1 MHPAEIAL
9 IRAQWE
15 PVLFAERPARLELLK
30 LQATWPMTPMI
41 IRVHR
46 NHSFEH
52 VAAAGG
58 SWFAWWGRS
67 VGFLYSDYDDSLS
80 FGFDDTQPAQM
91 ELIWLDLKRYQ
102 NRFESA
108 DLVDWISGRVAVLR
122 ARVSTPIV
130 LAAVGGDEPLH
141 ERLSKAVRGVPG
153 AHVADLRPLAA
164 KLGPQFFDE
173 RAARFSGTRLSDA
186 ACVLVAREL
195 ACRWAPAMLMPRI
208 KAVALDLD
216 HTLYDGVLGED
227 GEQVRLTPAHEGL
240 QRFLVSLR
248 DRGIF
253 LALVSRNEPED
264 VRQLFARRPD
274 FPLRWEHFS
283 ATAVSWGS
291 KVDGIRQGARA
302 LRIGEDAILFLDDNP
317 GELAGVVAELPT
329 LATAHALPDAVL
341 TRRLLEYQ
349 PGLWAWERG
358 AADSV
363 RAADLAAESER
374 ARLATQAADPQ
385 EYLRCLQVTMLV
397 EVNPRRHLARL
408 HELSQKTNQFNLNFQ
423 RFSEVALA
431 QALAA
436 PDHRIALISLRDRL
450 SDSGPIGLV
459 VARREQGALVILEL
473 AISCRALGR
482 RMEDLMVAEAVRA
495 VLTELP
501 AARIEFLY
509 RTGPRN
515 KPAREWLSRLTGL
528 KLPAEG
534 RIAAQEALLK
544 ISAQDYPVTVKITS
558 HESNGH

>member
-15 PVLFAERPARLELLK
+15 TVLFAERPARLELLK
-30 LQATWPMTPMI
+30 LQAPWPVTPVT

-52 VAAAGG
+52 VAAASGA
-58 SWFAWWGRS
+58 WFAWWGRAT
-67 VGFLYSDYDDSLS
+67 GFLYSDYDDSLS
-80 FGFDDTQPAQM
+80 FAFDNAQSAQL

-102 NRFESA
+102 GRFESA
-108 DLVDWISGRVAVLR
+108 DLADWISGRVTTLR

-130 LAAVGGDEPLH
+130 LAAVGDDETLH
-141 ERLSKAVRGVPG
+141 ERLSITVRGVPG
-153 AHVADLRPLAA
+153 THVADLRPLAA
-164 KLGPQFFDE
+164 KLGAQFFDE
-173 RAARFSGTRLSDA
+173 RTARFSGTRLSDA
-186 ACVLVAREL
+186 ACVLAAREL

-216 HTLYDGVLGED
+216 HTLYEGVLGED
-227 GEQVRLTPAHEGL
+227 GERVRLTPAHEGL
-240 QRFLVSLR
+240 QQFLVSLR

-253 LALVSRNEPED
+253 LALVSRNEAED
-264 VRQLFARRPD
+264 VRQLFARRSD
-274 FPLRWEHFS
+274 FPLKWEHFS

-291 KVDGIRQGARA
+291 KADGIRQVART

-329 LATAHALPDAVL
+329 LATAHALPDAAM
-341 TRRLLEYQ
+341 TRRLLEYH

-358 AADSV
+358 AADSL
-363 RAADLAAESER
+363 RATDLAAETER
-374 ARLATQAADPQ
+374 ARLATQATDPQ

-397 EVNPRRHLARL
+397 EVNPRQQLARL
-408 HELSQKTNQFNLNFQ
+408 HELSQKTNQFNLNLQ
-423 RFSEVALA
+423 RFSEVTLA

-450 SDSGPIGLV
+450 SDSGPIGLL
-459 VARREQGALVILEL
+459 VARREQDTVAILEL

-482 RMEDLMVAEAVRA
+482 RLEDLMVAEAVRA
-495 VLTELP
+495 VLAGLP
-501 AARIEFLY
+501 ASRIEFLH

-515 KPAREWLSRLTGL
+515 KPAREWLARLTGRM
-528 KLPAEG
+528 LPAEG
-534 RIAAQEALLK
+534 RAAAQEALLK
-544 ISAQDYPVTVKITS
+544 ISARDYPVTVKITS